1 MEKKK
6 NGVIKKLVSLW
17 WILLGPT
24 LVFAGTG
31 MYIAGRKV
39 RNKKWKKYG
48 IIYNVSIIGSMILAD
63 TIGNDNFYG
72 IGAVLWIV
80 FMVHSIKIIK
90 EYLIRCEMLSEVDY
104 KISKEENLREKIRRE
119 YDLNNNMDELINK
132 REEKTYH
139 DNKIYEET
147 LAREN
152 PEHMSKEVFY
162 KEPDKDEEPTNEF
175 FKDTLSE
182 QEGIKQANIRVD
194 INHALEE
201 DIAKLPSIGVI
212 RAKKIVEIRNAKG
225 AFKDLND
232 LILKT
237 ELKPHIVEK
246 IKDNICFKVSEESN
260 VNRTH
265 SNRARRMVDM

>member
-1 MEKKK
+1 MEKKR
-6 NGVIKKLVSLW
+6 NGVIKKLLSLW

-24 LVFAGTG
+24 LVFAGAG

-39 RNKKWKKYG
+39 RNKKWKMYG

-63 TIGNDNFYG
+63 TVGNDNFYG
-72 IGAVLWIV
+72 IGAVLWIA
-80 FMVHSIKIIK
+80 FMIHSIKIIK
-90 EYLIRCEMLSEVDY
+90 EYLIRCEMLNDASYEVN
-104 KISKEENLREKIRRE
+104 KEENLREKIRRE
-119 YDLNNNMDELINK
+119 YKLSNNTHEITNNHEQETFN
-132 REEKTYH
+132 
-139 DNKIYEET
+139 DNKVYGET
-147 LAREN
+147 LTREN
-152 PEHMSKEVFY
+152 QEHIIREVVY
-162 KEPDKDEEPTNEF
+162 KDEEPTNEF
-175 FKDTLSE
+175 LRNSLSE
-182 QEGIKQANIRVD
+182 QKNIKQTNTKVD

-212 RAKKIVEIRNAKG
+212 RAKRIVEIRNTQG
-225 AFKDLND
+225 AFKDLSD
-232 LILKT
+232 FIVKT